1 MLKLIGQS
9 PAPGEKNNPVDS
21 DISFFIKSDEYG
33 IKLNSI
39 IIKVNGE
46 VAFVNGSFKN
56 NFSESTIEFI
66 NLDLSVVLN
75 RSYNFSLDEIVTVE
89 VTASNL
95 RNKRFNE
102 KYVFYIDKSTPV
114 LIDTNLNTKITEN
127 SIFYLE
133 FADSN
138 YNIDPST
145 LSISI
150 DENKV
155 ITNGQFESFFNNLG
169 SSIVNSDTL
178 VVKIDHPEFFRNSK
192 YNLKYSISNSAGNT
206 EVGMLKFEVDIQ
218 KVIFPDAF
226 PMSGFV
232 GPTKGIMF
240 ARNVGIG
247 DSIEVESPDI
257 LPRSNKSEV
266 FYLIYYNNGNKD
278 FFGYEPKVIT
288 SNKTI
293 LINGLKPNDQLYWAV
308 RCLES
313 YKGVFDFA
321 GMESVDNGY
330 LIPNP
335 TSVFAEFDSDALVLY
350 SDSTD
355 GYPDKG
361 LLVIGQTEVVRYESI
376 NRYENYFVIS
386 QRGLNNT
393 SKGIFISGD
402 EVKLF
407 LKCQDSNDNVIM
419 GTPTYED
426 GYQTD
431 REYAG
436 TGFVVTDYQD
446 QDAKFFQGFDFCGY
460 HQALP
465 DRVLQ
470 GIDDCGSYLGGEFNG
485 SRGFNIYDRML
496 NREEVILD
504 QVGEPVV
511 LLKRKWD
518 GLTCDCV
525 TSRRGKPKARTCNK
539 CYGTGFVGGYDQF
552 INRRRQDKLMM
563 MSFPDTVEDLK
574 LDPKSHLEQ
583 VYEPSC
589 WTLPIPT
596 IRDRD
601 VIVRFDFSGD
611 QEFFYEVL
619 NVSREKIMY
628 KHFGR
633 QKVSLKRLDKTDLI
647 YHFNYIIN
655 T

>member
-1 MLKLIGQS
+1 
-9 PAPGEKNNPVDS
+9 
-21 DISFFIKSDEYG
+21 
-33 IKLNSI
+33 
-39 IIKVNGE
+39 
-46 VAFVNGSFKN
+46 
-56 NFSESTIEFI
+56 
-66 NLDLSVVLN
+66 
-75 RSYNFSLDEIVTVE
+75 
-89 VTASNL
+89 
-95 RNKRFNE
+95 
-102 KYVFYIDKSTPV
+102 
-114 LIDTNLNTKITEN
+114 
-127 SIFYLE
+127 
-133 FADSN
+133 
-138 YNIDPST
+138 
-145 LSISI
+145 
-150 DENKV
+150 
-155 ITNGQFESFFNNLG
+155 
-169 SSIVNSDTL
+169 
-178 VVKIDHPEFFRNSK
+178 
-192 YNLKYSISNSAGNT
+192 
-206 EVGMLKFEVDIQ
+206 
-218 KVIFPDAF
+218 
-226 PMSGFV
+226 
-232 GPTKGIMF
+232 
-240 ARNVGIG
+240 
-247 DSIEVESPDI
+247 
-257 LPRSNKSEV
+257 
-266 FYLIYYNNGNKD
+266 
-278 FFGYEPKVIT
+278 
-288 SNKTI
+288 
-293 LINGLKPNDQLYWAV
+293 
-308 RCLES
+308 
-313 YKGVFDFA
+313 
-321 GMESVDNGY
+321 
-330 LIPNP
+330 
-335 TSVFAEFDSDALVLY
+335 
-350 SDSTD
+350 
-355 GYPDKG
+355 
-361 LLVIGQTEVVRYESI
+361 
-376 NRYENYFVIS
+376 
-386 QRGLNNT
+386 
-393 SKGIFISGD
+393 
-402 EVKLF
+402 
-407 LKCQDSNDNVIM
+407 M

-446 QDAKFFQGFDFCGY
+446 QDSKFFQGFDFCGY

-525 TSRRGKPKARTCNK
+525 TSRRGKPKARTCSK